1 MVDRIGRALVTTG
14 KEARIATCGET
25 GGSVSTPATT
35 AARTRTSARI
45 VVILAVFATLIV
57 TASADAQPTAFGI
70 KAGLSI
76 SNQDYDY
83 EEGGPIDVERES
95 RTGLALSFFA
105 EFPITPILSLQPELA
120 YVQRGSKL
128 FVSRVPETGPPAVE
142 TGELDD
148 RIDYLVIPLHLRVR
162 LPGATYRPYAL
173 LGPRLDF
180 KINDRSES
188 ASVLAGDLETINY
201 GLSLGLGLEY
211 GAGPIGAVFTELGY
225 QFDFSKTV
233 DTELLDV
240 SSQSFLFLIGY
251 TF

>member
-1 MVDRIGRALVTTG
+1 MSSHATNPTPISWSLLLVGAIAALF
-14 KEARIATCGET
+14 
-25 GGSVSTPATT
+25 VSAPA
-35 AARTRTSARI
+35 
-45 VVILAVFATLIV
+45 V
-57 TASADAQPTAFGI
+57 AQPTAFGL

-83 EEGGPIDVERES
+83 TESNPIEVEREA

-128 FVSRVPETGPPAVE
+128 FVSRVPETGPPPVE
-142 TGELDD
+142 SGELDD
-148 RIDYLVIPLHLRVR
+148 RVDYLVIPLHLRVR
-162 LPGATYRPYAL
+162 FPGATYRPYAL

-201 GLSLGLGLEY
+201 GLSLALGLEY

-240 SSQSFLFLIGY
+240 SSQSFLILIGY